1 MFKHIK
7 RLFSISKNSPIIVSN
22 NAWDKMRDILEKP
35 KAFGFLFSAQG
46 GGCNGFNYNL
56 ETIDKDYF
64 DNLYNSRISPTLIKN
79 GESKLIIDAKS
90 EMLLFGTTIDYIKED
105 YVKNIFESKF
115 IFTPKKEFA
124 TTCGCGISFT
134 PKNLE

>member
-1 MFKHIK
+1 MT
-7 RLFSISKNSPIIVSN
+7 
-22 NAWDKMRDILEKP
+22 DILENP
-35 KAFGFLFSAQG
+35 EVFGFLFSAQG

-56 ETIDKDYF
+56 KTIDKDYF
-64 DNLYNSRISPTLIKN
+64 DNLYNLRISPTLIQN

-105 YVKNIFESKF
+105 YAKNIFESKF
-115 IFTPKKEFA
+115 IFTPKKELA

>member
-1 MFKHIK
+1 MFKYIK
-7 RLFSISKNSPIIVSN
+7 RLFSISKNSSIIVTN
-22 NAWDKMRDILEKP
+22 NAWNKMRDILENP

-56 ETIDKDYF
+56 KTIDKDGF
-64 DNLYNSRISPTLIKN
+64 NNLYKSRISPILIKN
-79 GESKLIIDAKS
+79 GESKLIIDSKS
-90 EMLLFGTTIDYIKED
+90 EMLLLGTTIDYIKED
-105 YVKNIFESKF
+105 YAKNIFESKF